1 MQFVENF
8 NEIVWN
14 ILPTPRK
21 AAILKRLNLV
31 LLGSSL
37 IFYFVAIDDWRSNN
51 RAETYTRLGAGAP
64 ASNKLSFMHLNI
76 RSIVNKF
83 DSFKQ
88 LINSFNTP
96 FQVICLT
103 ETWLNDNNDDLFELE
118 NYDFVK

>member
-1 MQFVENF
+1 LWLSTIGDPTTEPKP
-8 NEIVWN
+8 
-14 ILPTPRK
+14 IL
-21 AAILKRLNLV
+21 AWAQ
-31 LLGSSL
+31 
-37 IFYFVAIDDWRSNN
+37 
-51 RAETYTRLGAGAP
+51 GAP